1 MDLPVFVQLHV
12 EGGEMLLDSCQR
24 LLVMDL
30 HYHQTH
36 LTDVVVSERQ
46 RLIRVMTGHK

>member
-1 MDLPVFVQLHV
+1 
-12 EGGEMLLDSCQR
+12 MLLDSCQR

-36 LTDVVVSERQ
+36 LNRRGRVRKAKINQGYDRTQTDKTTVNVASVL
-46 RLIRVMTGHK
+46 LI